1 MERKERSDIWA
12 VQMDN
17 QNGQSVPNARKREL
31 CEVTKGMDES
41 VLRWFGHI
49 ERKGNDMTAN
59 RVYVNEYMGNS
70 LVGRPRKRRTD
81 SLNDFKR
88 KREV

>member
-1 MERKERSDIWA
+1 
-12 VQMDN
+12 
-17 QNGQSVPNARKREL
+17 
-31 CEVTKGMDES
+31 MDES